1 MATIVTK
8 NSSTASAVPTTSD
21 LVQGELAVNVT
32 DKRIFTENAS
42 TQIVELGTNPSTVT
56 TATATVTGTLTAN
69 GTFASSNAVITGGSI
84 NSTPIGA
91 TTPSTVRGS
100 TVTATTGF
108 VGGLTG
114 NVTGNLT
121 GNVTGNVVGNVTGDL
136 TGNVTASSGTSTVNN
151 LVVNG
156 TVDFTN
162 TRLTDVAEPVA
173 GSDAATKT
181 YVDTSIAAVIDGAP
195 AALDTL
201 NELAA
206 ALNDDASFHTTVTN
220 SLAGKLPLAGGTMTG
235 QLSLGANKIV
245 SVADPTLA
253 QDAAT
258 KTYVDT
264 ADALKLNLTGGT
276 MSGAIAMGTNK
287 ITGVGDPTLAQD
299 AATKAYTDSI
309 LGSATSAADS
319 AAAAATSASNAST
332 SESNASD
339 SADAAAASAV
349 AAAASYDAFD
359 DRYLGDKAS
368 DPTLDNDG
376 NALLTGALYFNT
388 TSDDM
393 KVYDGSAWNIAAISS
408 ASPTFTGTVTADG
421 LSLGDNDKA
430 TFGNSNDLQI
440 YHDGSGSYIDE
451 QGAGPLYIRA
461 SNQLFLQSSTGDNYL
476 VATSGGQVNLR
487 YDGSTKIATTS
498 TGIDVT
504 GTVNADG
511 VEFGDSFRYIK
522 YSATDDNTLAIGSPK
537 NIEIHLD
544 NNGGGGNFRV
554 LTGSNAYNG
563 GVDRF
568 NIDATTGD
576 ISFYEDTGTTPK
588 FFWDASAE
596 RLGIGTTSPLARLDV
611 LATATTSSDIAFFST
626 SAGVRKAVVRLGST
640 GEGEFVLRDAGN
652 NEDVVLTASGSTYFN
667 GGNVGIG
674 TTSPSQRLSV
684 NSGGVQVTAVFESTS
699 TNTSRISL
707 VDANTSGTNYV
718 SVASSGNDLALYAG
732 AGEKMRIDSSGR
744 VGIGTTSP
752 DRILHVVGS
761 AATTAHISSS
771 TTQAALAF
779 SGSGTNNTGTVKLG
793 ADANDMFFTAGAVER
808 MRIDSSGNVGIGTA
822 PDAATVLHVQATEP
836 QVLISDASNPL
847 QRFMAFDV
855 GLAADEDTH
864 FITVDQADALAFGE
878 KLNGDDR
885 VIENEWMRITNA
897 GNVGIGTDSP
907 QESLHT
913 FGNIRF
919 GDTAPAEIYTNSSE
933 LRLGVDRNNDNGASD
948 ITFYADNSEKM
959 RIDSSG
965 NVGIGTSSPTGRLN
979 ISASDTG
986 NSIGSGAA
994 TLNITNSNEAAFNR
1008 TSNLTFSTGSGASS
1022 NTIAAI
1028 TGVYTAYSTQRAG
1041 DLVFSTASNVASVAE
1056 RMRIDKSGSVFI
1068 GKTATNTTVEG
1079 FEFRSDNIALFTRN
1093 SNVPMIINR
1102 GVSDGDI
1109 IDFRKDNT
1117 TVGSIGSEAAGRLVL
1132 NSENTTGYLAIDGN
1146 VQFRWRTNDFVP
1158 HTDNSKNLGEP
1169 TGRFKDLYLSGGVYL
1184 GGTGAANKL
1193 DDYETGTFT
1202 ATVIGSSTAGSA
1214 TYTTQGGTYE
1224 KIGDMVHF
1232 RLYIQWSSGTGAGD
1246 LEVGGLPFTSSSAGT
1261 SYESVAIGYI
1271 RDLTFSGVVTAYT
1284 GVNSTTIIFRENFT
1298 NAAGNSLTYDGS
1310 GRFML
1315 SGSYRAA

>member
-69 GTFASSNAVITGGSI
+69 GTFASSNAVITGGSV

-332 SESNASD
+332 SEGNASD

-388 TSDDM
+388 TSDVM

-421 LSLGDNDKA
+421 LQINGAATITQSAGSDFLKFDVDGTTDEAILGIDSTDFIIDIDPTNVRSSSSFVVKNDGVTNLTLSSSGNLDVNGTVTADGLTVDGVTTIKVPTGGSTAEAFNVYSTDGDTNNAQIRVWLGANEYNISGRGLRLDAGRDDGGDGIA
-430 TFGNSNDLQI
+430 TFYAVDQGEHSDYEAIKILT
-440 YHDGSGSYIDE
+440 DGGVTFSY
-451 QGAGPLYIRA
+451 L
-461 SNQLFLQSSTGDNYL
+461 
-476 VATSGGQVNLR
+476 
-487 YDGSTKIATTS
+487 GSTKLATTA

-504 GTVNADG
+504 GTATMDG
-511 VEFGDSFRYIK
+511 LTVDNITINGSAITASAANLIVSSGTDAGDK
-522 YSATDDNTLAIGSPK
+522 LDLKAGDDIRFYVDGQNTSKLGAIFS
-537 NIEIHLD
+537 
-544 NNGGGGNFRV
+544 NN
-554 LTGSNAYNG
+554 
-563 GVDRF
+563 
-568 NIDATTGD
+568 GD

-596 RLGIGTTSPLARLDV
+596 
-611 LATATTSSDIAFFST
+611 
-626 SAGVRKAVVRLGST
+626 
-640 GEGEFVLRDAGN
+640 
-652 NEDVVLTASGSTYFN
+652 
-667 GGNVGIG
+667 
-674 TTSPSQRLSV
+674 
-684 NSGGVQVTAVFESTS
+684 
-699 TNTSRISL
+699 SL
-707 VDANTSGTNYV
+707 
-718 SVASSGNDLALYAG
+718 
-732 AGEKMRIDSSGR
+732 
-744 VGIGTTSP
+744 
-752 DRILHVVGS
+752 
-761 AATTAHISSS
+761 
-771 TTQAALAF
+771 
-779 SGSGTNNTGTVKLG
+779 
-793 ADANDMFFTAGAVER
+793 
-808 MRIDSSGNVGIGTA
+808 GIGTA

-836 QVLISDASNPL
+836 QFLITDASIPL

-878 KLNGDDR
+878 KLNGNDR
-885 VIENEWMRITNA
+885 AIENEWMRITNA
-897 GNVGIGTDSP
+897 GNVGIGTSNPAGLLTVDQGAANGGPDASAGLALRGG
-907 QESLHT
+907 SSSVYTSWL
-913 FGNIRF
+913 GNTDEGLEI
-919 GDTAPAEIYTNSSE
+919 GPTAATRGIQFWGGGSE
-933 LRLGVDRNNDNGASD
+933 A
-948 ITFYADNSEKM
+948 M

-965 NVGIGTSSPTGRLN
+965 NLLVGTTTTSLATTEGINLSGNGALYATKDGSYPIIAGRL
-979 ISASDTG
+979 T
-986 NSIGSGAA
+986 
-994 TLNITNSNEAAFNR
+994 
-1008 TSNLTFSTGSGASS
+1008 
-1022 NTIAAI
+1022 
-1028 TGVYTAYSTQRAG
+1028 
-1041 DLVFSTASNVASVAE
+1041 
-1056 RMRIDKSGSVFI
+1056 
-1068 GKTATNTTVEG
+1068 
-1079 FEFRSDNIALFTRN
+1079 
-1093 SNVPMIINR
+1093 
-1102 GVSDGDI
+1102 SDGDI
-1109 IDFRKDNT
+1109 IYLRKGAT
-1117 TVGSIGSEAAGRLVL
+1117 KVGSIGNDTTALYVTSASTGIKFGSQAIWAVSGGGSANSNGTKDLGAATV
-1132 NSENTTGYLAIDGN
+1132 
-1146 VQFRWRTNDFVP
+1146 RW
-1158 HTDNSKNLGEP
+1158 
-1169 TGRFKDLYLSGGVYL
+1169 KDLYLSGGVYL